1 MKINLSTIK
10 YFALNRANQ
19 TQRQNGFVVNPF
31 AQNQKDSVEISF
43 KATKYCATQD
53 FQIKDIPN
61 LYCPA
66 CGLVM
71 LNDKQI
77 GSYIKDV
84 GNKKG
89 EELIATLEK
98 YEDDSVVTGKPS
110 RDKTGFGIYRPYK
123 KEVVDLYKELAREN
137 PDEDLLGLTRVHA
150 KRCIEKLIEE
160 QMVVI
165 EELQR
170 YINANYKDEEKD
182 ALLEKVDEFVKQI
195 KGESDETFAR
205 KKFTVGMRNAV
216 NSTRE
221 KNEIDA
227 ITNKMPTSENDIN
240 SFFVK
245 YARKAESSKEIATK
259 FVEQSKPTA
268 EHLRPKNAGGKNN
281 LANYICDCADCNQK
295 RGHTP
300 FTEWL
305 QTLPGFE
312 QRLQQYIDDVRVAID
327 NDELDDEYD
336 TYIENIVETIAEI
349 SEGEIILEVPEVL
362 NPEKNEAAM
371 RRRKNE
377 IEKLKAQNE
386 QLIKTKEA
394 LEAEIAELEKYPNFD
409 DVDEH
414 REINESIEVIN
425 REIEQLNQKSSQLE
439 GAKYRLRQELNGLES
454 IVKSAS
460 AADKPSLQARY
471 DAKAKELEDT
481 EKEIDRNKDRVGE
494 LKRKKIR
501 LKKQKK
507 GFVASEEAI
516 KTRCEQF
523 RALALKIKELRER
536 IDRLNYIEKEAIL
549 LDRIAECK
557 NEIFEREVQNN
568 QIIYDGQINPSDT
581 TDFNKYNR
589 LNDLKRTAEN
599 ILKGKDCKKF
609 GANSG
614 QVREIIEMGRQSI
627 ELQIK
632 ELARL
637 DSVIYFL
644 NLNEIKAQQSIKE
657 KLEAKLAEIEEVKAQ
672 SLALQAEVAQL
683 CGDMTEDEVAQ
694 EAKRLQQETR
704 IISDIHALSAKRN
717 MLNHLKKM
725 IRKNGIQF
733 KKLEDYK
740 NLRNNEYE
748 EILSFIDVSN
758 VF

>member
-10 YFALNRANQ
+10 YFALNRTNQ
-19 TQRQNGFVVNPF
+19 TQRQNGFVANPF

-77 GSYIKDV
+77 GAYIKDV

-89 EELIATLEK
+89 EELIETLEK

-137 PDEDLLGLTRVHA
+137 PDEDLLGLTKIHA

-170 YINANYKDEEKD
+170 YINANYKGDEKD

-305 QTLPGFE
+305 QTLLGFE
-312 QRLQQYIDDVRVAID
+312 QRLQQYIDDVRIAID

-409 DVDEH
+409 NVDEH

-425 REIEQLNQKSSQLE
+425 QEIDQLNQRSSRLE
-439 GAKYRLRQELNGLES
+439 GAKYRLKQELNGLES
-454 IVKSAS
+454 VVKSAS

-471 DAKAKELEDT
+471 DAKAREYEDT
-481 EKEIDRNKDRVGE
+481 EKEIEKNKDRVGE
-494 LKRKKIR
+494 LKRKKIK

-536 IDRLNYIEKEAIL
+536 IDKLNYIEKEAVL

-644 NLNEIKAQQSIKE
+644 NLNEIKAQQSTKE

-672 SLALQAEVAQL
+672 SLVLQAEVAQL
-683 CGDMTEDEVAQ
+683 CGDMTEDEIAQ

-704 IISDIHALSAKRN
+704 IISDIHALSAKRT
-717 MLNHLKKM
+717 MLNHLAKT

-733 KKLEDYK
+733 KKLDDYR